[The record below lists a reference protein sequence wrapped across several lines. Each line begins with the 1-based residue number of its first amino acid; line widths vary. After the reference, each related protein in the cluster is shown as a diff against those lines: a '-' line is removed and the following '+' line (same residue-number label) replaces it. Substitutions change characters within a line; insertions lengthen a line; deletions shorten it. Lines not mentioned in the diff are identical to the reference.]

1 MKLLRFVPLFPVLLM
16 CISGM
21 AVAQEKTDVDPTT
34 GMYKK
39 IEDYSSKRKLTNL
52 FMGLILKPVEDYSP
66 KQTAAQSH
74 RISDDYTDFEN
85 KIIRKITIVPLDPF
99 GFSVSDTSAMPRSKP
114 EKWGNALHVKSLQTT
129 LRNHL
134 LIHKNDVFDSLMVK
148 ESERL
153 IRSQRYVQDIKVDVV
168 PCSANSDSVDLIFR
182 VLDLWSIDGDGA
194 LSNSSGTISL
204 SDRNLGGLGHTFSN
218 TFKQNYTN
226 GKNAF
231 STYYYVPNF
240 KNTYISARLSY
251 SIDEDRNYTKS
262 LNFERPFFSPVA
274 QWAGGALLS
283 QQLSPTW
290 IYKNDTTRLNLLSKS
305 NNQDCWAATAI
316 KVFKGNSETAR
327 STKLILSARIFNIHY
342 LEKPMEQPEL
352 IDYYTNE
359 LTALAGI
366 GISNRKYVKQNYIY
380 RFGTTEDVPVG
391 LVYGL
396 VAGYQLKNHERWYWG
411 FRYSWGNFF
420 RLGYLGTNIEY
431 GTFINASYRTDGVL
445 KAQMTYFSPL
455 FSVSRW
461 KIRQFVKPELTIG
474 MRRTPFNRI
483 SLNDGYGLNGF
494 NSDVLSGT
502 SRFLLVFQTQSYAPW
517 NLIGFR
523 FGPYLNLALGMLGN
537 ETSGFSH
544 SRMYPQIGMGV
555 LIKNDFLVIRY
566 FQLSFAFYPT
576 IPGKGN
582 NLFRANPVRSTDFG
596 FLDFVIGK
604 PELIEFR

>member
-21 AVAQEKTDVDPTT
+21 AVAQEKTDVDPTS
-34 GMYKK
+34 GVYKK
-39 IEDYSSKRKLTNL
+39 IEDYSSKRKFTN
-52 FMGLILKPVEDYSP
+52 MVYGLILKPVADYSS
-66 KQTAAQSH
+66 KQAAIQSS
-74 RISDDYTDFEN
+74 RISDNYTDFET
-85 KIIRKITIVPLDPF
+85 KIIRKITIVTLDPF
-99 GFSVSDTSAMPRSKP
+99 GFSVSDTTARPRSKL
-114 EKWGNALHVKSLQTT
+114 ENYGNALHVKSLHTT
-129 LRNHL
+129 IRNHL
-134 LIHKNDVFDSLMVK
+134 LIHKNDVFDSLVVK
-148 ESERL
+148 ETERL
-153 IRSQRYVQDIKVDVV
+153 IRSQRYVQNIKVDVV
-168 PCSANSDSVDLIFR
+168 PCSANSDSVDLIIR

-194 LSNSSGTISL
+194 LSNSTGTISL

-218 TFKQNYTN
+218 TYKQNYTN

-251 SIDEDRNYTKS
+251 QMDEDRNYIKS
-262 LNFERPFFSPVA
+262 LNFERPFFSPLA

-283 QQLSPTW
+283 QQLMPTW

-305 NNQDCWAATAI
+305 NYQDCWAATAI
-316 KVFKGNSETAR
+316 KVLNGNSETAR

-342 LEKPMEQPEL
+342 LEKPAEQPEL
-352 IDYYTNE
+352 MDYYTNE
-359 LTALAGI
+359 LTVLTGI
-366 GISNRKYVKQNYIY
+366 GISSRRYVKQNYIF

-391 LVYGL
+391 IAYGL

-420 RLGYLGTNIEY
+420 RLGYLGTSIEY

-445 KAQMTYFSPL
+445 KAGMSYFSPL

-474 MRRTPFNRI
+474 TRRTPFNRI

-502 SRFLLVFQTQSYAPW
+502 SRLLLLFQTQSYAPW

-537 ETSGFSH
+537 ESEGFSH

-576 IPGKGN
+576 IPGKGDN
-582 NLFRANPVRSTDFG
+582 QFRANPFRSTDLG

-604 PELIEFR
+604 PELIEFK

>member
-21 AVAQEKTDVDPTT
+21 AVAQEKTDVDPTS
-34 GMYKK
+34 GVYKK
-39 IEDYSSKRKLTNL
+39 IEDYSSKRKFTN
-52 FMGLILKPVEDYSP
+52 MVYGLILKPVADYSS
-66 KQTAAQSH
+66 KQAAIQSS
-74 RISDDYTDFEN
+74 RISDNYTDFET
-85 KIIRKITIVPLDPF
+85 KIIRKITIVTLDPF
-99 GFSVSDTSAMPRSKP
+99 GFSVSDTTARPRSKL
-114 EKWGNALHVKSLQTT
+114 ENYGNALHVKSLHTT
-129 LRNHL
+129 IRNHL
-134 LIHKNDVFDSLMVK
+134 LIHKNDVFDSLVVK
-148 ESERL
+148 ETERL
-153 IRSQRYVQDIKVDVV
+153 IRSQRYVQNIKVDVV
-168 PCSANSDSVDLIFR
+168 PCSANSDSVDLIIR

-194 LSNSSGTISL
+194 LSNSTGTISL

-218 TFKQNYTN
+218 TYKQNYTN

-251 SIDEDRNYTKS
+251 QMDEDRNYIKS
-262 LNFERPFFSPVA
+262 LNFERPFFSPLA

-283 QQLSPTW
+283 QQLMPTW

-305 NNQDCWAATAI
+305 NYQDCWAATAI
-316 KVFKGNSETAR
+316 KVLNGNSETAR

-342 LEKPMEQPEL
+342 LEKPAEQPEL
-352 IDYYTNE
+352 MDYYTNE
-359 LTALAGI
+359 LTVLTGI
-366 GISNRKYVKQNYIY
+366 GISSRRYVKQNYIF

-391 LVYGL
+391 IAYGL

-420 RLGYLGTNIEY
+420 RLGYLGTSIEY

-445 KAQMTYFSPL
+445 KAGMSYFSPL

-474 MRRTPFNRI
+474 TRRTPFNRI

-502 SRFLLVFQTQSYAPW
+502 SRLLLLFQTQSYAPW

-537 ETSGFSH
+537 ESEGFSH

-576 IPGKGN
+576 IPGKGDN
-582 NLFRANPVRSTDFG
+582 QFRANPFRSTDLG
-596 FLDFVIGK
+596 FLDFVIGR
-604 PELIEFR
+604 PELIEFK

>member
-16 CISGM
+16 CICGL
-21 AVAQEKTDVDPTT
+21 AVAQEKTDIDATSVV
-34 GMYKK
+34 YKK
-39 IEDYSSKRKLTNL
+39 IEDYSSKRKFTN
-52 FMGLILKPVEDYSP
+52 MVIGLILKPAEDYSP

-99 GFSVSDTSAMPRSKP
+99 GFSVSDTSAKPRSKP

-153 IRSQRYVQDIKVDVV
+153 IRSQGYVQDIKVDVV
-168 PCSANSDSVDLIFR
+168 QSSANSDSVDLIIR

-194 LSNSSGTISL
+194 ISNSSGTISL
-204 SDRNLGGLGHTFSN
+204 SDRNIGGLGHTFSN
-218 TFKQNYTN
+218 TYKQNYTS

-231 STYYYVPNF
+231 STYYFVPNF
-240 KNTYISARLSY
+240 KNTYVSARLSY
-251 SIDEDRNYTKS
+251 TTDEDRNYTKS
-262 LNFERPFFSPVA
+262 LNLERPFFSPVA
-274 QWAGGALLS
+274 LWAGGALLS
-283 QQLSPTW
+283 QQLLPTW

-305 NNQDCWAATAI
+305 NYQDCWAATAI
-316 KVFKGNSETAR
+316 KVLKGNSETAR
-327 STKLILSARIFNIHY
+327 ATKLILSARIFDINY

-352 IDYYTNE
+352 MDYYTNE
-359 LTALAGI
+359 LTVLAGI
-366 GISNRKYVKQNYIY
+366 GISSRKYVKQNYIF

-391 LVYGL
+391 IAYGL

-420 RLGYLGTNIEY
+420 RLGYLGTSIEY
-431 GTFINASYRTDGVL
+431 GTFINASYRTDGAL

-455 FSVSRW
+455 FSISRW

-502 SRFLLVFQTQSYAPW
+502 SRLLLVFQTQSYAPW

-555 LIKNDFLVIRY
+555 LIKNDFLVIKY
-566 FQLSFAFYPT
+566 FQISFAFYPT

-582 NLFRANPVRSTDFG
+582 NLFRANPLRSTDFG

>member
-16 CISGM
+16 CISGL

-39 IEDYSSKRKLTNL
+39 IEDYSSKRKFTN
-52 FMGLILKPVEDYSP
+52 MVYGLILKPVADNSS
-66 KQTAAQSH
+66 KQAAIQSS
-74 RISDDYTDFEN
+74 RISDNYTDFET
-85 KIIRKITIVPLDPF
+85 KIIRKITIVTLDPF
-99 GFSVSDTSAMPRSKP
+99 GFSVSDTTARPRSKL
-114 EKWGNALHVKSLQTT
+114 ENYGNALHVKSLHTT
-129 LRNHL
+129 IRNHL
-134 LIHKNDVFDSLMVK
+134 LIHKNDVFDSLVVK
-148 ESERL
+148 ETERL

-168 PCSANSDSVDLIFR
+168 PCSANSDSVDLTIR
-182 VLDLWSIDGDGA
+182 VLDLWSIEGDGA
-194 LSNSSGTISL
+194 LSSSAGTISL
-204 SDRNLGGLGHTFSN
+204 TDRNLGGLGHTFSN

-251 SIDEDRNYTKS
+251 QMDEDRNYIKS
-262 LNFERPFFSPVA
+262 LNFERPFFSPLA

-283 QQLSPTW
+283 QQLMPTW

-305 NNQDCWAATAI
+305 NYQDCWAATAI
-316 KVFKGNSETAR
+316 KVFNGNSETAR

-342 LEKPMEQPEL
+342 LEKPAEQPEL
-352 IDYYTNE
+352 MDYYTNE
-359 LTALAGI
+359 LTVLTGI
-366 GISNRKYVKQNYIY
+366 GISSRRYVKQNFIF

-391 LVYGL
+391 IAYGL

-420 RLGYLGTNIEY
+420 RLGYLGTSIEY

-445 KAQMTYFSPL
+445 KAGMSYFSPL

-474 MRRTPFNRI
+474 TRRTPFNRI

-502 SRFLLVFQTQSYAPW
+502 SRLLLLFQTQSYAPW

-537 ETSGFSH
+537 ESAGFSH

-576 IPGKGN
+576 IPGKGDN
-582 NLFRANPVRSTDFG
+582 QFRANPFRSTDLG

-604 PELIEFR
+604 PELIEFK

>member
-21 AVAQEKTDVDPTT
+21 AVAQEKTDVDPTS
-34 GMYKK
+34 GVYKK
-39 IEDYSSKRKLTNL
+39 IEDYSSKRKFTN
-52 FMGLILKPVEDYSP
+52 MVYGLILKPVADYSS
-66 KQTAAQSH
+66 KQAAIQSS
-74 RISDDYTDFEN
+74 RISDNYTDFET
-85 KIIRKITIVPLDPF
+85 KIIRKITIVTLDPF
-99 GFSVSDTSAMPRSKP
+99 GFSVSDTAARPRSKL
-114 EKWGNALHVKSLQTT
+114 ENYGNALHVKSLHTT
-129 LRNHL
+129 IRNHL
-134 LIHKNDVFDSLMVK
+134 LIHKNDVFDSLVVK
-148 ESERL
+148 ETERL
-153 IRSQRYVQDIKVDVV
+153 IRSQRYVQNIKVDVV
-168 PCSANSDSVDLIFR
+168 PCSANSDSVDLIIR

-194 LSNSSGTISL
+194 LSNSTGTISL

-218 TFKQNYTN
+218 TYKQNYTN

-251 SIDEDRNYTKS
+251 QMDEDRNYIKS
-262 LNFERPFFSPVA
+262 LNFERPFFSPLA

-283 QQLSPTW
+283 QQLMPTW

-305 NNQDCWAATAI
+305 NYQDCWAATAI
-316 KVFKGNSETAR
+316 KVLNGNSETAR

-342 LEKPMEQPEL
+342 LEKPAEQPEL
-352 IDYYTNE
+352 MDYYTNE
-359 LTALAGI
+359 LTVLTGI
-366 GISNRKYVKQNYIY
+366 GISSRRYVKQNYIF

-391 LVYGL
+391 IAYGL

-420 RLGYLGTNIEY
+420 RLGYLGTSIEY

-445 KAQMTYFSPL
+445 KAGMSYFSPL

-474 MRRTPFNRI
+474 TRRTPFNRI

-502 SRFLLVFQTQSYAPW
+502 SRLLLLFQTQSYAPW

-537 ETSGFSH
+537 ESEGFSH

-576 IPGKGN
+576 IPGKGDN
-582 NLFRANPVRSTDFG
+582 QFRANPFRSTDLG
-596 FLDFVIGK
+596 FLDFVIGR
-604 PELIEFR
+604 PELIEFK